1 MCPHEHCR
9 CQAWVASMHCPA
21 VGRCLG
27 ARHSCRQGIALVGS
41 TWGMGRAFHMLVTDI
56 RPAISWELAVPGRP
70 GSAANRAVSTEDRG
84 VCYVTDIRVT
94 QGQ

>member
-1 MCPHEHCR
+1 
-9 CQAWVASMHCPA
+9 
-21 VGRCLG
+21 
-27 ARHSCRQGIALVGS
+27 
-41 TWGMGRAFHMLVTDI
+41 MGRVFHMLVTDI
-56 RPAISWELAVPGRP
+56 RSAISWELAVPGHP